1 MALQSLTSIFKSNQ
15 SVLGTKLQGLKL
27 PSDSSRIQGIIN
39 DYLNEMFN
47 NEGDFRQGL
56 TQSEDYILQAAL
68 SLLNAQQSITK
79 EITPDIILQ
88 EPKPKTQSPI
98 IQTGLKKEQY
108 PVTLTGTAIGGGI
121 GGILLG
127 TWGAVFGAI
136 AGTAIVLYYA
146 SSGSQS
152 ISKML
157 PETLEKTKV
166 VESQLYSLID
176 TFRAQI
182 KKVVYKNENQEKP
195 TLEKEYRFLL
205 ESVQSLI
212 GYKRAHNEDE
222 KFLRKIQERIEDIAE
237 VLDNYNLTV
246 EDYTEEHKN
255 WFDLIENPNTTKLT
269 QLLPAIV

>member
-166 VESQLYSLID
+166 VESQLNVDLFLSIIKSICESVDSLID

-182 KKVVYKNENQEKP
+182 NKVVYKYENKEKP
-195 TLEKEYRFLL
+195 TL
-205 ESVQSLI
+205 
-212 GYKRAHNEDE
+212 
-222 KFLRKIQERIEDIAE
+222 
-237 VLDNYNLTV
+237 
-246 EDYTEEHKN
+246 
-255 WFDLIENPNTTKLT
+255 
-269 QLLPAIV
+269 